1 MKVIAIIQARMGST
15 RLPGKV
21 LMDLGGVTVL
31 AHVLRRT
38 CRATLI
44 QGAMVATTESVADD
58 AIVRECH
65 RFGVPC
71 FRGSEQDVLDRYYQ
85 AAHTCNAEAVVR
97 VTSDCPLI
105 DRELVDNTIRIFLD
119 QRADYASNISPRTYP
134 RGLDTEV
141 FSMRALERAWREAR
155 EPWQREHVTPYLYV
169 HPEFFRQASTSG
181 QPDYSHYRW
190 TLDTSEDL
198 NLLRAIYARFDNQDV
213 FTWREVIA
221 LMEDEPELREL
232 NAHVTQKSSNS

>member
-21 LMDLGGVTVL
+21 LMDLGGITVL

-65 RFGVPC
+65 RFDVPC
-71 FRGSEQDVLDRYYQ
+71 FRGSEEDVLDRYYQ

-105 DRELVDNTIRIFLD
+105 DRELIDKTIRIFLD

-141 FSMRALERAWREAR
+141 FSMPALERAWREAR
-155 EPWQREHVTPYLYV
+155 EPSQREHVTPYLYV
-169 HPEFFRQASTSG
+169 HPELFRQASTSG
-181 QPDYSHYRW
+181 HPDYSQYRW
-190 TLDTSEDL
+190 TLDTREDL
-198 NLLRAIYARFDNQDV
+198 SLLRAIYARFGNQDG

-232 NAHVTQKSSNS
+232 NAHVAQKSLNS